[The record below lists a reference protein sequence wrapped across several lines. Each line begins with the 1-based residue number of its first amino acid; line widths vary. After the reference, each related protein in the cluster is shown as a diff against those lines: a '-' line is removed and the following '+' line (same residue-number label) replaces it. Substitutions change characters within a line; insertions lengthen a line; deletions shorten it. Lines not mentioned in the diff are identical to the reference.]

1 MVGYIQVQRQI
12 FRVNGIMFNFK
23 VLREYRKNAQ
33 SLGIR
38 RAATDMLAS
47 LGVSQIASLGKI
59 PKQGPLLIV
68 ANHVSVLDS
77 LVLLSQIDRDDVH
90 FVALSTYDVYG
101 PETAAKLL
109 PIYRKRQLNHKIYE
123 YPLCLR
129 MHGKLPEQL
138 SDQEN
143 RKRNR
148 QTIHQ
153 AAALIN
159 EGKAVSIFPTGSVG
173 KSRQSSTW
181 KIGIG
186 YLVREISN
194 PNTKVVFVRIDGT
207 KKSDLLAFL
216 HPALSCLFFKPQA
229 LSISFSKSMLL
240 SSLISK
246 KNQPAQ
252 IVEQLEKAYSGI
264 QW

>member
-1 MVGYIQVQRQI
+1 
-12 FRVNGIMFNFK
+12 MFNFK
-23 VLREYRKNAQ
+23 ILNEYRKNAQ

-38 RAATDMLAS
+38 RAASELLAS
-47 LGVSQIASLGKI
+47 LNVSQITSLGKI
-59 PKQGPLLIV
+59 PKQGALLII

-77 LVLLSQIDRDDVH
+77 LVLMSQIDRDDFH

-101 PETAAKLL
+101 SVTAAKLL

-123 YPLCLR
+123 YPLCLHL
-129 MHGKLPEQL
+129 HGKLPEQL

-148 QTIHQ
+148 QTISQ
-153 AAALIN
+153 AAALID

-173 KSRQSSTW
+173 KVDHKANW
-181 KIGIG
+181 KIGVG
-186 YLVREISN
+186 HLVKQITN
-194 PNTKVVFVRIDGT
+194 PKTNVVFVYIAGT
-207 KKSDLLAFL
+207 RKSDLLAFL
-216 HPALSCLFFKPQA
+216 HPSISCLFFKPQA
-229 LSISFSKSMLL
+229 ISINFSQSRPL

-246 KNQPAQ
+246 DSEPAQ
-252 IVEQLEKAYSGI
+252 IVEQLEKACSSM